1 MKKIISLLI
10 SAAMLTAILPYSM
23 VSAASSFTTSNGS
36 VIIEAEGANWTEA
49 KFTNTYK
56 GFEKKSDSNAN
67 GGYYLRPH
75 SYSGTTDPSS
85 VLSFTVTANERGRYT
100 LWVRASSS
108 SDDGSAFW
116 IKYNNRSWYRDELS
130 PADSGS
136 YTWIRLVSNYL
147 MNANDTVTFNF
158 APKNTDSHIDCF
170 VFTDKASFVPSG
182 KVSSVSAQTFTTDT
196 YGAPKYTPIL
206 SHPRVMFNSDTL
218 ETIRAN
224 YSKSQNDRAVSNFV
238 GYRDADTN
246 GTLTVTN
253 SVTSNFDIEIEYQ
266 IEADAFE
273 YALNGTVA
281 NGNSAVTQLINYL
294 RTVTFDPEEQD
305 VTRNIGSVI
314 FHAAEV
320 YDWCYD
326 LLTTS
331 QKNEIISLCEGL
343 ASGIEQGYP
352 PSDGGNVSG
361 HSGEPNILR
370 DLLAFGIAVY
380 NERPDI
386 YNYVMGRI
394 QNYMVPARDDFYK
407 SHSVYQGTSYGYY
420 RLYFELCAY
429 QLTLA
434 ATGHKLF
441 SDDIGQV
448 IYSYIYDRRPD
459 GRLFSY
465 GDDASIEWVGY
476 NDYAL
481 RAVKMAADIFDNK
494 DFKQEYYL
502 MRSTRDYFSGSRFTN
517 YQSFN
522 AVLSLIMNKPDTGY
536 NYTSEDHSNLPLS
549 RYFGSPNGMILART
563 SWAVDK
569 DKTHHAYYNRTD
581 SSTWNLDMSNT
592 DTAAV
597 LMKVGERYG
606 GNHDHLDAGS
616 FQLYYKGLLAGDSGT
631 YTKDG
636 YSTEHNTNYAKRT
649 VAHNALTIYDSS
661 ESFSILGT
669 GTSNDGGQLF
679 YNEASNLAIWKTYK
693 RATVLDHENN
703 DNFSYIK
710 GDITAAYKSS
720 KASKVLRS
728 MAFIPTDDTNFKAML
743 VVYDEVTSKNSS
755 QTKKFL
761 LHTMMEPSVSGNTV
775 TVENTK
781 TIQYGTDGKDGTIH
795 NAGRLTM
802 KTLLP
807 KSATITKIG
816 GSGSEYKVN
825 GTNYPPEDTVY
836 DLNEAGW
843 GRVEVQ
849 ASSEGTSTKFLNVLA
864 VSDAGNTTTLPATLI
879 EGNGFVGVEAL
890 NKVVIFA
897 EGSNRLGSAISY
909 TPSGSGSVDVTV
921 FGAEAGDWVAMQSG
935 IDNIPAKSTVDG
947 GTLAFTVNAGT
958 KFTVQQGSM
967 YEYTDPVVEAYDSS
981 TAMAELPE
989 DAVEAIN
996 GGDFTLVFTP
1006 TVINKTNDKKS
1017 LALFGDVKSEF
1028 AIYRLADASD
1038 IYVKL
1043 PGTKSIL
1050 GRAGLSESDVW
1061 GHTSTITFSSSTRQ
1075 LRWYIDGELQ
1085 TSKVY
1090 PEGSFSLESIPF
1102 LPGGGTVEFSRIR
1115 VWNITLTS
1123 DEVEQE
1129 LVDFQ

>member
-1 MKKIISLLI
+1 
-10 SAAMLTAILPYSM
+10 MLTALLPVGT
-23 VSAASSFTTSNGS
+23 VSAASSFTTTNGS

-49 KFTNTYK
+49 KLTNGYK
-56 GFEKKSDSNAN
+56 GFEKKSDSNSN

-75 SYSGTTDPSS
+75 SYSGSSDPSS
-85 VLSFTVTANERGRYT
+85 LLSFTVTANERGRYS

-108 SDDGSAFW
+108 SADGSAFW
-116 IKYNNRSWYRDELS
+116 IKYGSRSWYRDELS

-196 YGAPKYTPIL
+196 YGAPKYTPITT
-206 SHPRVMFNSDTL
+206 HPRVMFNADTL

-224 YSKSQNDRAVSNFV
+224 YSKSQNDRAVSKFEE
-238 GYRDADTN
+238 YRDADAN
-246 GTLTVTN
+246 GTLSVTN
-253 SVTSNFDIEIEYQ
+253 SVTSNYDIDIEYQ

-281 NGNSAVTQLINYL
+281 NGNSAVTQIINYL
-294 RTVTFDPEEQD
+294 RTVTFNPEEKD

-326 LLTTS
+326 LLSTS
-331 QKNEIISLCEGL
+331 QKNEIISLCEGI

-370 DLLAFGIAVY
+370 DLLSFGIAVY

-434 ATGHKLF
+434 ATGHELF
-441 SDDIGQV
+441 SDDIGEV

-465 GDDASIEWVGY
+465 GDDASIEWSGY

-481 RAVKMAADIFDNK
+481 RAVKMAADIFDNR

-502 MRSTRDYFSGSRFTN
+502 MRSTREYFSGSRFRN

-522 AVLSLIMNKPDTGY
+522 AVLSLIMNRPDTPY
-536 NYTSEDHSNLPLS
+536 QYSTYDHSNLPLS

-563 SWAVDK
+563 SWSK
-569 DKTHHAYYNRTD
+569 EPYYNRND
-581 SSTWNLDMSNT
+581 SSTWNLDMSESDNV
-592 DTAAV
+592 AV
-597 LMKVGERYG
+597 LMKIGERFG

-631 YTKDG
+631 YTRDG
-636 YSTEHNTNYAKRT
+636 YDTSHNTNYAKRT
-649 VAHNALTIYDSS
+649 VAHNALTIYDSG
-661 ESFSILGT
+661 ESFSVLGT

-679 YNEASNLAIWKTYK
+679 YNEAPNLATWKTYK
-693 RATVLDHENN
+693 RGTVLDHENN
-703 DNFSYIK
+703 DDFSYIK
-710 GDITAAYKSS
+710 GDITAAYKSA

-728 MAFIPTDDTNFKAML
+728 MAFLPTEDENFKAML
-743 VVYDEVTSKNSS
+743 VVYDEVTSKSSS
-755 QTKKFL
+755 QIKKFL
-761 LHTMMEPSVSGNTV
+761 LHTMAEPSISGSTV
-775 TVENTK
+775 TVENTR
-781 TIQYGTDGKDGTIH
+781 TIAYGDNGKDGTIQ

-816 GSGSEYKVN
+816 GDGNEYKVN

-836 DLNEAGW
+836 ALNETGW

-864 VSDAGNTTTLPATLI
+864 VSDAGNTTSLPATLI
-879 EGNGFVGVEAL
+879 EGSGFVGVQAL
-890 NKVVIFA
+890 GKVAIFA
-897 EGSNRLGSAISY
+897 EGSNRIGSAISY

-921 FGAEAGDWVAMQSG
+921 FGAEAGDWVVTQSG
-935 IDNIPAKSTVDG
+935 ADNIPVRSTVDG

-967 YEYTDPVVEAYDSS
+967 YEYTDPVVEAYGSGTVMS
-981 TAMAELPE
+981 ELPE
-989 DAVEAIN
+989 EAVSAIN

-1006 TVINKTNDKKS
+1006 TVINQTNSKKS
-1017 LALFGDVKSEF
+1017 VALIGDVKSEF

-1050 GRAGLSESDVW
+1050 ARAGLSESDVLD
-1061 GHTSTITFSSSTRQ
+1061 HTSTITFNSVTKQ

-1085 TSKVY
+1085 VSKVY
-1090 PEGSFSLESIPF
+1090 PEGTFSMESIPF

-1123 DEVEQE
+1123 DEVADE
-1129 LVDFQ
+1129 LEDFQ